1 MLSEVKDYYCV
12 MCVLCFFP
20 LCDCELCS
28 LFLCVCSVRPMVTQ
42 FLSMPVEVEP
52 RRTVTNGMGVT
63 LHLTVRA
70 DTLPT
75 IMWRYRGV
83 AISECNIDYNI
94 SSTVEVEQGDG
105 YQYMV
110 CVCVCVCVIMYKI
123 RCVQPTLYA
132 ILCPRA
138 VYSHHSSSDQCNVW

>member
-1 MLSEVKDYYCV
+1 M
-12 MCVLCFFP
+12 
-20 LCDCELCS
+20 
-28 LFLCVCSVRPMVTQ
+28 TQ

-83 AISECNIDYNI
+83 AISAIKTSYEKAASIGIQFKLTKRLI
-94 SSTVEVEQGDG
+94 SIGLSLVPSITARMQAD
-105 YQYMV
+105 
-110 CVCVCVCVIMYKI
+110 
-123 RCVQPTLYA
+123 TLSR
-132 ILCPRA
+132 LT
-138 VYSHHSSSDQCNVW
+138 S

>member
-1 MLSEVKDYYCV
+1 MRLINLRDTVFMLIHVCCQKVKDYYCV
-12 MCVLCFFP
+12 MCVLCFSP

-63 LHLTVRA
+63 LRLTVRA

-75 IMWRYRGV
+75 MH
-83 AISECNIDYNI
+83 
-94 SSTVEVEQGDG
+94 VEV
-105 YQYMV
+105 
-110 CVCVCVCVIMYKI
+110 
-123 RCVQPTLYA
+123 
-132 ILCPRA
+132 
-138 VYSHHSSSDQCNVW
+138 